1 MLSGGTL
8 TAASSSHE
16 PSLDP
21 LLDLG
26 TVAIPLRQR
35 CLQDWLIDAES
46 PAALSSWGASEEG
59 LVRNAALNLSEA

>member
-1 MLSGGTL
+1 MLSGGTP

-21 LLDLG
+21 LDLLLDLG

-35 CLQDWLIDAES
+35 CLQDRLIDAES
-46 PAALSSWGASEEG
+46 PAALSSRG
-59 LVRNAALNLSEA
+59 LLRRA